1 MKKVM
6 LYSGGLDSWV
16 ISKLWKPDV
25 KLYVDTGSLGSKAE
39 IKKLAPDVIVEKLDI
54 HKFEIPERN
63 YILPLRNLYFCMLA
77 MNYGDTI
84 CLGATASSTNLDK
97 NETFCKLASDLLTY
111 LIPQVYPVNAPE
123 RINVV
128 VPFKP
133 YSKKQLLQMY
143 LNQGGD
149 LDTAFTSTSSCYNPN
164 PDGSPCLKC
173 SSCLKRL
180 AAFRELGYAPK
191 ENNCR

>member
-39 IKKLAPDVIVEKLDI
+39 IKKLAPDVTVEKLDI

-149 LDTAFTSTSSCYNPN
+149 LDTAFRSTSSCYNPN
-164 PDGSPCLKC
+164 PDGSACLKC
-173 SSCLKRL
+173 SSCLKRM
-180 AAFRELGYAPK
+180 AAFRELGYVPK